1 MSTLTRSAL
10 PRAAARPAAA
20 AAPSWSA
27 RVAAFLRETV
37 SAVGASRAALAE
49 LAREH
54 DASRPALAA
63 RLRSA
68 ARGGWL

>member
-10 PRAAARPAAA
+10 PRAVACPAA
-20 AAPSWSA
+20 AAPSLPA
-27 RVAAFLRETV
+27 RAVAFLRDTL